1 MGSTQI
7 WSETKCNRV
16 SRPFTSTILHLRGNY
31 SFSNI
36 DESKS
41 IHDIERLWYRNK
53 SDPDD
58 PDQDYEP
65 QRNELTD
72 LDSSKVKF
80 QSLLN
85 LAPEVQQEFNSSF
98 KKICL
103 FFDTVYYQ
111 EPSRLQHLTSI
122 KMGKNMLMRH
132 IQNNL
137 KYQNSKKRNFDELE
151 CSSDSDTDS
160 ECDEGSKGSDNLKFD
175 NLLYLNN
182 SISALYNRWI
192 LFGFGLE
199 FMADNIN
206 HLVPI
211 LWHVVDYFVERKMWY
226 AARWLFKA
234 ALKNIDSFVFW
245 KLFNQIR
252 DFLPSVHFRN
262 ESILYNSCVNKLNS
276 LSDLYYFIENRC
288 WTVIESKPVYMEII
302 FQTVNVVLRDLKL
315 KGFSQDILSY
325 MLDDYFKMYG
335 TVDDSTFL
343 NGVYVLLIIHKY
355 HKVSKSNQY
364 RALKAVSKSLKLSSA
379 REDTHYGKIYID
391 NKIMFRWLSFNMQL
405 FNDIAPS
412 LDSRSL
418 LNIQKYL
425 ATRPKDYAHMLT
437 EIRSI
442 LDTRTAKQMINVTSK
457 IKSPVRPN
465 SAHTRFRDNICL
477 LRSSEI

>member
-1 MGSTQI
+1 M

-16 SRPFTSTILHLRGNY
+16 SRPFTSTILHLRGIY
-31 SFSNI
+31 LFSNI

-41 IHDIERLWYRNK
+41 IDDIETLWYRNK

-58 PDQDYEP
+58 PDQDYDP
-65 QRNELTD
+65 QGNEFTD

-80 QSLLN
+80 QSLLS
-85 LAPEVQQEFNSSF
+85 LSLEMQREFKSSF

-151 CSSDSDTDS
+151 CSSGSDTES
-160 ECDEGSKGSDNLKFD
+160 ECQCDEGSNGSDKLKFG
-175 NLLYLNN
+175 NLLFVNN
-182 SISALYNRWI
+182 AISAVYNRWI
-192 LFGFGLE
+192 LLGFGLE

-211 LWHVVDYFVERKMWY
+211 LWHVLDYFVERKMLY
-226 AARWLFKA
+226 AARWLLKA

-245 KLFNQIR
+245 KLFNHFR
-252 DFLPSVHFRN
+252 DFLPSVHFCN

-276 LSDLYYFIENRC
+276 LSDLYYFMDNRC

-302 FQTVNVVLRDLKL
+302 FQTVNVVLRDLKRI
-315 KGFSQDILSY
+315 GFSQNILSN
-325 MLDDYFKMYG
+325 MLDDFFKMYG
-335 TVDDSTFL
+335 TVDAPTFL
-343 NGVYVLLIIHKY
+343 NGVYVILIIHKY
-355 HKVSKSNQY
+355 HKVANSNQY
-364 RALKAVSKSLKLSSA
+364 EALKAISKSLKLNSA
-379 REDTHYGKIYID
+379 RDETHYGKIYIH
-391 NKIMFRWLSFNMQL
+391 NKTMFRWLSLNIQL
-405 FNDIAPS
+405 FNDIIPS

-418 LNIQKYL
+418 LEIKKNL
-425 ATRPKDYAHMLT
+425 AMRPEEYAHMLT

-442 LDTRTAKQMINVTSK
+442 LDTRTAKQIKNVKSK

-465 SAHTRFRDNICL
+465 PNQTRFRDNICL